1 MHSPSLTDRPIVSTL
16 AKCITTS
23 LLSVWSSPN
32 DLTANVQDMRGLA
45 LCAESSQ
52 ALQHLSIVCDAMVHI
67 ACHTAQLFAAV
78 KTPFTLFICF
88 AGGTLDSIKKSKTL
102 KTATDDRANNT
113 TGRLMPPGEIGD
125 VVSFLCSPQGLAITG
140 VALPV
145 DNGLHLFGR

>member
-1 MHSPSLTDRPIVSTL
+1 MVGLLAPHSKLQVSQR
-16 AKCITTS
+16 
-23 LLSVWSSPN
+23 LSKMP
-32 DLTANVQDMRGLA
+32 
-45 LCAESSQ
+45 
-52 ALQHLSIVCDAMVHI
+52 DAMMRN
-67 ACHTAQLFAAV
+67 ACCRLQQLAAFKRRYSFFA
-78 KTPFTLFICF
+78 LF

-102 KTATDDRANNT
+102 KTATDDRADNT